1 MIQVTIEGPSMSGK
15 SALAEEIQNV
25 IRDTGAECVVF
36 DDCRDDPHTERC
48 RLAAESSLVGQ
59 FDALVIVKSV

>member
-1 MIQVTIEGPSMSGK
+1 MIKVTIEGPAMSGK
-15 SALAEEIQNV
+15 SALAEEIQGF
-25 IRDTGAECVVF
+25 IRDTNAECVVF
-36 DDCRDDPHTERC
+36 DDYREDPHNERC

>member
-1 MIQVTIEGPSMSGK
+1 MIQVTIEGPCMSGK
-15 SALAEEIQNV
+15 SALAEEIQSF

-36 DDCRDDPHTERC
+36 DDYRSDDAELLQRTAERN
-48 RLAAESSLVGQ
+48 LVGQ